1 MAALEY
7 TIFLEELMREAI
19 RVILAALGENPDRP
33 GLERTPERVAESLMD
48 LTRGSRE
55 SLQEILTGATFE
67 DPSRAMVLVRDTPF
81 YSLCE
86 HHLLPFF
93 GRVHVAY
100 VPNGHVIGLSK
111 IPRVIEH
118 FARRLQ
124 VQERMTEEVAQTL
137 WTTLKPTG
145 LGVVVEA
152 THLCMVMRGVQ
163 KQGSVAVTS
172 ALRGSFLSDPRAR
185 TEFLTLAGVPGRAP

>member
-1 MAALEY
+1 M
-7 TIFLEELMREAI
+7 EEAVRA
-19 RVILAALGENPDRP
+19 ILAALGEDPRRP

-55 SLQEILTGATFE
+55 PLDDILAGATFE
-67 DPSRAMVLVRDTPF
+67 DQSRAMVLVRDTPF

-137 WTTLKPTG
+137 WATLKPTG

-185 TEFLTLAGVPGRAP
+185 TEFLTLAGVPGKTP